1 LPEVAIS
8 DKEKNMKRTAGLW
21 IDHRKAIIVVI
32 SDKGEETKVIESKV
46 ERQQGRF
53 EGKRSVDPYEAQ
65 MVPADNSRER
75 RFTGQ
80 LNTYYDEI
88 VLAVRQMEA
97 LFIFGPGEAKGEL
110 IKRLENNR
118 LGGLVE
124 AVETADAMTDG
135 QIAAKVREYFQK

>member
-1 LPEVAIS
+1 
-8 DKEKNMKRTAGLW
+8 MKRTAGLW

-88 VLAVRQMEA
+88 VLTVRQMEA

-124 AVETADAMTDG
+124 AVETADAMTNR
-135 QIAAKVREYFQK
+135 QITAKVREYFHRKGD

>member
-1 LPEVAIS
+1 
-8 DKEKNMKRTAGLW
+8 MKRTVGLW
-21 IDHRKAIIVVI
+21 IDHRKAIIVVV
-32 SDKGEETKVIESKV
+32 SDKGEETRVIESNV

-65 MVPADNSRER
+65 MVPADDSRER

-88 VLAVRQMEA
+88 IGAVRQMEA
-97 LFIFGPGEAKGEL
+97 IFIFGPGEAKGEL
-110 IKRLENNR
+110 IKRLERDR

-124 AVETADAMTDG
+124 AVETADAMTNR
-135 QIAAKVREYFQK
+135 QITAKVREYFHRKGD

>member
-1 LPEVAIS
+1 
-8 DKEKNMKRTAGLW
+8 MKRTAGLW

-65 MVPADNSRER
+65 MAPMA
-75 RFTGQ
+75 
-80 LNTYYDEI
+80 I
-88 VLAVRQMEA
+88 VL
-97 LFIFGPGEAKGEL
+97 PEL